1 MGRLKKSLT
10 NKNDIYYKN
19 KTMKDF
25 IKKQVSEAM
34 IHNLIE
40 QLMDEDY
47 PSSFDMEH
55 FKSLTKYAERV
66 RYCDENLKKIS
77 SGSARVVYIV
87 DDTKVLKLAKNAKGV
102 AQCATEIQWGND
114 SYYGDILAST
124 IEYHTDDL
132 WVEMELARKVKKSD
146 FQRIEGIN
154 FDEFGKYLKNFE
166 FENNGRR
173 PIFGISDEEK
183 EILNEN
189 QFTQTI
195 CSFMSD
201 SDSPAGDF
209 MRLNSYGLVN
219 RNGEEIIVIIDFG
232 LTHSIYDEYYK

>member
-1 MGRLKKSLT
+1 
-10 NKNDIYYKN
+10 
-19 KTMKDF
+19 MKDF

-34 IHNLIE
+34 VHNLIE
-40 QLMDEDY
+40 QLMDEEY
-47 PSSFDMEH
+47 PSTFDMEH
-55 FKSLTKYAERV
+55 FKSLTKYTERV
-66 RYCDENLKKIS
+66 RYCDEHLKKIS
-77 SGSARVVYIV
+77 SGSARIVYIV
-87 DDTKVLKLAKNAKGV
+87 DDTKVLKLAKNVKGV

-124 IEYHTDDL
+124 IDYHPDDL

-146 FQRIEGIN
+146 FQRLEGIS
-154 FDEFGKYLKNFE
+154 FDEFAKYLQNFY

-173 PIFGISDEEK
+173 GFYEFTDETK
-183 EILNEN
+183 EILNN
-189 QFTQTI
+189 NDFTQTI

-232 LTHSIYDEYYK
+232 LTQSIYDEYYK